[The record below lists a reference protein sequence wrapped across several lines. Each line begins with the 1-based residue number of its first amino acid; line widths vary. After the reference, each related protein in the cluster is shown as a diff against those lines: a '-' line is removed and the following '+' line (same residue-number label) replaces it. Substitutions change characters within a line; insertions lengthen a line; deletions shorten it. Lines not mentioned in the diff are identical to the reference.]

1 MRGYLTCNGKPL
13 RQLVISVMTSRAF
26 TDDVLVIATHNA
38 GKLSEI
44 SDFFASY
51 PFLVVSA
58 GDLGL
63 SEPDETETSFTG
75 NALLKAR
82 AAATESGKAALADD
96 SGLCVDAL
104 DGAPGIYSA
113 RWAGPD
119 KDFKVAMVAIENALN
134 TSRKSNKSAQ
144 FVCALA
150 LVWPDGY
157 EIVVEGQVS
166 GQLVFPPRGTLG
178 FGYDPIFQPHGHD
191 ISFGQMDPAVKHAM
205 SHRADAFRQLIS
217 CCFAKHHDQI

>member
-1 MRGYLTCNGKPL
+1 M
-13 RQLVISVMTSRAF
+13 ITSRTF
-26 TDDVLVIATHNA
+26 SDDVLVIATHNA

-44 SDFFASY
+44 RALFAVY
-51 PFLVVSA
+51 PFHVVSA

-63 SEPDETETSFTG
+63 AEPAETENSFTG

-82 AAATESGKAALADD
+82 AAASASGKAALADD
-96 SGLCVDAL
+96 SGLCVEAL
-104 DGAPGIYSA
+104 NGAPGIYSA

-119 KDFKVAMVAIENALN
+119 RDFGLAMVAVENALKATGTLN
-134 TSRKSNKSAQ
+134 RSAR

-157 EIVVEGQVS
+157 ETVVEGQVS
-166 GQLVFPPRGTLG
+166 GQLVFPPRGNLG
-178 FGYDPIFQPHGHD
+178 FGYDPIFQPHGSD

-205 SHRADAFRQLIS
+205 SHRADAIRQLIS
-217 CCFAKHHDQI
+217 RCFALHHGQS